1 MLTPNISLRLRL
13 IGALFRHPRR
23 RLLARLLR
31 GRSLLSICSGK
42 RAKRCTDVDR
52 FKYVSPLV
60 VAELWAALF
69 EFENAIR
76 LFGWWIRLQPDRTKN
91 VCFLSLSCAR
101 RLLIQAGYDV
111 NIKDYD
117 GWTPL
122 HAAAHWGKEEAC
134 RVLVENL
141 CDMDLI
147 NKMVSRHNSQTL

>member
-1 MLTPNISLRLRL
+1 MVDL
-13 IGALFRHPRR
+13 IEPKLF
-23 RLLARLLR
+23 
-31 GRSLLSICSGK
+31 
-42 RAKRCTDVDR
+42 
-52 FKYVSPLV
+52 FFVS
-60 VAELWAALF
+60 
-69 EFENAIR
+69 
-76 LFGWWIRLQPDRTKN
+76 
-91 VCFLSLSCAR
+91 LSLSCTC

-147 NKMVSRHNSQTL
+147 NKMVIIHNSHELGKQSEIHNFTVPSLTPQGQTAFDVSDEDVLGYLEELQKKQNLVSHCV

>member
-1 MLTPNISLRLRL
+1 MFS
-13 IGALFRHPRR
+13 
-23 RLLARLLR
+23 
-31 GRSLLSICSGK
+31 
-42 RAKRCTDVDR
+42 
-52 FKYVSPLV
+52 
-60 VAELWAALF
+60 
-69 EFENAIR
+69 
-76 LFGWWIRLQPDRTKN
+76 
-91 VCFLSLSCAR
+91 LSLSCAR

-147 NKMVSRHNSQTL
+147 NKMVSLRNSQALAAGAAKSIIFTVANPPGPDCF

>member
-1 MLTPNISLRLRL
+1 MRLPPSLWQNYGLRYLSLKTPFASLGGGSDCNLTENC
-13 IGALFRHPRR
+13 LFFF
-23 RLLARLLR
+23 
-31 GRSLLSICSGK
+31 
-42 RAKRCTDVDR
+42 V
-52 FKYVSPLV
+52 
-60 VAELWAALF
+60 
-69 EFENAIR
+69 
-76 LFGWWIRLQPDRTKN
+76 
-91 VCFLSLSCAR
+91 FLSLSCTC

-147 NKMVSRHNSQTL
+147 NKMVIIHNSHELWQQAERNP

>member
-1 MLTPNISLRLRL
+1 MGGGSVCNLTEPKMF
-13 IGALFRHPRR
+13 GF
-23 RLLARLLR
+23 
-31 GRSLLSICSGK
+31 SLL
-42 RAKRCTDVDR
+42 
-52 FKYVSPLV
+52 
-60 VAELWAALF
+60 
-69 EFENAIR
+69 
-76 LFGWWIRLQPDRTKN
+76 
-91 VCFLSLSCAR
+91 CAR

-147 NKMVSRHNSQTL
+147 NKMVSLHNSQALWQQNPSF

>member
-1 MLTPNISLRLRL
+1 M
-13 IGALFRHPRR
+13 F
-23 RLLARLLR
+23 
-31 GRSLLSICSGK
+31 
-42 RAKRCTDVDR
+42 
-52 FKYVSPLV
+52 VS
-60 VAELWAALF
+60 
-69 EFENAIR
+69 
-76 LFGWWIRLQPDRTKN
+76 
-91 VCFLSLSCAR
+91 LSLSCAR

-147 NKMVSRHNSQTL
+147 NKMVSLHKSQALAASAAKSIILTVTSLYCHQPPRVRLLLM